1 MVAGCQFTDLPLTH
15 IFAKKARVLH
25 KIAKKMAIL

>member
-15 IFAKKARVLH
+15 IFARKARVLH
-25 KIAKKMAIL
+25 KIAKKTAIL